1 MEYDSMWELRE
12 KLQRAEAERDA
23 LRIALAQSRAE
34 TVVALQDWHEAAT
47 EAAAYKAERDALRS
61 ALHAVCDAF
70 LTTDQDY
77 AAMRMHQIAHAAL
90 REREK

>member
-1 MEYDSMWELRE
+1 MSDDLLRAADSYRND
-12 KLQRAEAERDA
+12 AETPGAHPANR
-23 LRIALAQSRAE
+23 LIVALAARMRE
-34 TVVALQDWHEAAT
+34 LQ
-47 EAAAYKAERDALRS
+47 AERDALRS

-90 REREK
+90 REGKA